1 MKANKLKL
9 NAEKTN
15 LLTVGTAQRL
25 RNVQRPIR
33 VLMDNVTLS
42 EDPSK
47 SEKLHGCQ
55 VSSDMKWEK
64 QTNYLLSKL
73 KLRLNGL

>member
-9 NAEKTN
+9 NAEKKNTF
-15 LLTVGTAQRL
+15 VDSRY
-25 RNVQRPIR
+25 VQRPIR

-47 SEKLHGCQ
+47 IEKLLGCQ
-55 VSSDMKWEK
+55 V
-64 QTNYLLSKL
+64 
-73 KLRLNGL
+73 